1 MTHWTFHMGLILGI
15 AASVT
20 QAQEALPK
28 ELSGRYVVVGTTVTQ
43 VFSLQGMTQDT
54 DNTFKAK
61 LTWWTRDQKCVI
73 RNEPIIGRITA
84 TGIAFD
90 ARTKCD
96 VPFTVE
102 LNRAEKKWIGK
113 AATTDGPPIVLEL
126 QAN

>member
-1 MTHWTFHMGLILGI
+1 MTHWTLCMGSILAI
-15 AASVT
+15 ATNAA

-28 ELSGRYVVVGTTVTQ
+28 ELSGRYVAVGTTVTQ
-43 VFSLQGMTQDT
+43 VFSLREMTQDT
-54 DNTFKAK
+54 DKTFTAK

-73 RNEPIIGRITA
+73 RNESIIGRITA

-96 VPFTVE
+96 VPFTAE
-102 LNRAEKKWIGK
+102 LNRAEKNWIGK
-113 AATTDGPPIVLEL
+113 AATTDGPPIALEL